1 LLRTLRAILGPAL
14 LAVLHTLGVED
25 TAQDV
30 IANTGKV
37 ANAAA
42 ADQHHGVFLQIVP
55 LAGDVGNHF
64 TLVGQTNLGHL
75 TESGVRLLGGR
86 GVNTGAYAALLRV
99 SFHGRNL
106 VPLWLAGAWLADQ
119 LINGGHCALSIGPKL
134 YGQHKQTK
142 VALTRPLS
150 GSEI

>member
-1 LLRTLRAILGPAL
+1 
-14 LAVLHTLGVED
+14 
-25 TAQDV
+25 
-30 IANTGKV
+30 
-37 ANAAA
+37 
-42 ADQHHGVFLQIVP
+42 P

-150 GSEI
+150 GSAAPQLQRTTHLLRGGSHAHNDLLRLVT